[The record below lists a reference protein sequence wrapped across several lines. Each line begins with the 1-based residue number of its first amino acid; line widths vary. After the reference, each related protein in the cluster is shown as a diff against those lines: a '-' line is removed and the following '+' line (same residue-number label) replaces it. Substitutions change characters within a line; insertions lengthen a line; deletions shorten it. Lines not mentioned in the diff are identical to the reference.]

1 MASMTFRNIP
11 EDVKRRFRLKAA
23 AQGCSMEEQGRRLIS
38 ASVATDESAPR
49 KSMFDLLYDA
59 SRPGLD
65 LPIPPR
71 SRARIPTFDDE

>member
-11 EDVKRRFRLKAA
+11 DEVKRRFRLKAA
-23 AQGCSMEEQGRRLIS
+23 AQGRSMEEEGRRLIS
-38 ASVATDESAPR
+38 ASVANDEGTPR
-49 KSMFDLLYDA
+49 KGMFDILYDA

-71 SRARIPTFDDE
+71 TRARIPTFDNE

>member
-11 EDVKRRFRLKAA
+11 EDVKRRFRLNAA
-23 AQGCSMEEQGRRLIS
+23 AQGRSMEEHGRRLIN
-38 ASVATDESAPR
+38 ASVANDEGASR
-49 KSMFDLLYDA
+49 KSMFDILYDA